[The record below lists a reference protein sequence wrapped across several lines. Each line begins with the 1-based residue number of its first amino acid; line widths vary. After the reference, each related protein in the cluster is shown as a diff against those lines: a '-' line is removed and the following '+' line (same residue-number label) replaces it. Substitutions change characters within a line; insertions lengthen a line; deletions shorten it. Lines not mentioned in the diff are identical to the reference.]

1 MTSLK
6 QASQAKH
13 HQGAVLAGDVAG
25 KSAAALEAA
34 GATSQT
40 FNVETF
46 IMAQPALIEA
56 SAGTGKTYSITNL
69 VLRALLGVGTR
80 ETSLLRPLEVD
91 ELLIVTFT
99 NAATADLRL
108 RIYERIRTARLAL
121 EEFIAKALSQVVA
134 QLKNPEYGG
143 TLNAHSAR
151 IVAAKAQRR
160 KSAGAGA
167 AAGAGVVLLK
177 QDDGAQYQVL
187 VPEERRAFAD
197 NMLELSAEDEHELF
211 LANNY
216 SEEELNGIFVGLNLD
231 ELLNHQCTLQD
242 DVTKFIIKELVARS
256 RDSKDAPLRRAV
268 AHLVRAERNIN
279 NAAICTIHSF
289 CNSMLTQVYALEAG
303 EAFNTEL
310 KLELS
315 DEIHES
321 YYSVWRRLFY
331 QKHSSPLLLRRL
343 AKSDPLAMVRPIQL
357 LNGVRL
363 SSDQLGFYGY
373 QLTGIDELLTKCQCH
388 LERTQPLEP
397 QLMTYIDQLQQDLIP
412 IGNDLIEVGAAVLE
426 TLPYEQFQRWVEPK
440 TGSLRQLSAGPN
452 NIALK
457 SNSDGLLAQIARCYE
472 LMPQARN
479 YGANSGP
486 WSDLVDCLDQIAQK
500 APGCLGNLNSI
511 FNSRKKSKNEQESA
525 CVAQLDRLVQGLS
538 EQLSAVIDQHEALM
552 HQSTQL
558 LRLLTAIVMNQ
569 EFERRCKEHH
579 VMSSDD
585 ILRRL
590 DYALNLRGSAGS
602 SLAHA
607 IRAKYPLA
615 MIDEFQDTDPIQF
628 SIFSSI
634 YLNSQALEQK
644 AYCYLIGDPK
654 QSIYAFRGSDINS
667 YLKARDLIVKLTQ
680 HQGIYTLDTNYRSAP
695 DVVAA
700 ANAIFGLS
708 LNPNNVNPFNESRIS
723 FEEVKSGKAKGI
735 LHKVRAQGQT
745 LTVPTGRTGDAVAR
759 EWEEGSVVD
768 LEDLP
773 SSGLVVNPRSFYLKD
788 VENLFQ
794 YDPDEFAPDRRPI
807 HVRLNQAVVSHY
819 PVAQYAALKA
829 QHGATG
835 KQAKPSGLD
844 ESELLLFAGPA
855 NTYVVNV
862 GAIESTALDDLNWAY
877 ARATAK
883 LIERTLKDGRIVD
896 NGVERAVSPG
906 DIAVIVR
913 KGAESDLIREQLWQ
927 LQIAS
932 VYMSDRSSVLGSE
945 EEPSPE
951 SIDLG
956 YLMEAMC
963 DCTNRK
969 KVFRVLGSRLLCLNA
984 QEYQEQCNN
993 DNFEREVK
1001 LLASCAQTWKRYG
1014 FMPAFLQWASDPCHN
1029 VCKRLLA
1036 LKDGERWYTNYCHIG
1051 EIVQGVHAQKSGIQA
1066 QLNWYYDLLH
1076 HNQAIFDDDVTKKR
1090 LESEQ
1095 DQIKIITIHKSKGL
1109 EFPIVFMPFLWR
1121 QMAGHANFDTPEK
1134 YLSVKR
1140 YYDPT
1145 KQQVVVDV
1153 APERSFSVKEHL
1165 PVYHSNTESFDYGK
1179 YRSVPLEVTPDE
1191 IIGLEE
1197 RREAMRL
1204 LYVAVTRA
1212 RYANFI
1218 MVGSYQ
1224 HKKAYT
1230 YGDALIEIQ
1239 GKQGQG
1245 YAFDADHEAVI
1256 NLNSKER
1263 MDASAQRFV
1272 AHALAHPESFT
1283 VLDAAA
1289 LLTQDDATAPTSA
1302 PSILAEPNSA
1312 VAEALRQFDARSYN
1326 MSELEADQAVP
1337 PLAQSF
1343 VYKNAI
1349 DHSFNIF
1356 SYSSLVA
1363 GSSYT
1368 EEFKNANA
1376 SETNVY
1382 GEDQIEPE
1390 DALLEMTPKGAP
1402 STKVAPSTKGAPS
1415 TKVAPATGPI
1425 LVYPM
1430 ALTPTE
1436 PTLVGDESNSV
1447 SALMQAKWQQH
1458 QYFEANQPSQ
1468 YQYTASFKFPCGT
1481 DPGKFMHE
1489 VLEHVDFEQLKKPE
1503 HDDFERITGPG
1514 CINYMRDKVLPE
1526 MFERMHNQRF
1536 QQFDPDN
1543 AGESLL
1549 SLWFNDVLEAPIIAG
1564 RHHCLALADLTA
1576 HSYEREMNFLM
1587 SNHSFDVDQLNE
1599 LCAQVAQQLLPDT
1612 LYAKFK
1618 DSLQLKE
1625 EKLVGYITGSIDLAC
1640 CVDLNMRLELRLRQ
1654 DLMKLIDQES
1664 RQALETKLGALKSEL
1679 EAGLHPELED
1689 DPELGVMAEPET
1701 PNQKFFV
1708 IDYKSNY
1715 LGASYDKYDQE
1726 HMLAAIYEHRYDV
1739 QFLIYSLALYRFLK
1753 RRYAVPFDAA
1763 YDELKAFYERHIGG
1777 VIYLFLRGMQANYRR
1792 DRISHGVFSTRLA
1805 FDVIYK
1811 FDQILSPHE

>member
-13 HQGAVLAGDVAG
+13 HQGAVAAGVGVAG
-25 KSAAALEAA
+25 AGNSAVAAASGAGVGA
-34 GATSQT
+34 GASQT

-46 IMAQPALIEA
+46 VMAQPALIEA

-108 RIYERIRTARLAL
+108 RIYERIRSARLAL
-121 EEFIAKALSQVVA
+121 EEFIAKALNQVVA
-134 QLKNPEYGG
+134 QLKDPDYGG
-143 TLNAHSAR
+143 TLNAQSAR
-151 IVAAKAQRR
+151 IVVAKAQRH
-160 KSAGAGA
+160 KGGAGA
-167 AAGAGVVLLK
+167 EAEGVVLLK
-177 QDDGAQYQVL
+177 QDDAAQYQVL
-187 VPEERRAFAD
+187 VPEERRAFAE
-197 NMLELSAEDEHELF
+197 NMLELPEEDEHELF

-231 ELLNHQCTLQD
+231 ELLNHHCTLQD
-242 DVTKFIIKELVARS
+242 DVTKFIIKELVERS
-256 RDSKDAPLRRAV
+256 RGSKDSPLRRAV

-363 SSDQLGFYGY
+363 SSDQLGFYGF
-373 QLTGIDELLTKCQCH
+373 QLTGIDELLAQCQCQ
-388 LERTQPLEP
+388 LDRTQPLEP
-397 QLMTYIDQLQQDLIP
+397 QLLDYIAQLQQDLIP

-426 TLPYEQFQRWVEPK
+426 TLPYSDFQRLVEPK
-440 TGSLRQLSAGPN
+440 TGALRQLNAGGN

-457 SNSDGLLAQIARCYE
+457 SNCAELLAQIARCYE
-472 LMPQARN
+472 LLPQARN
-479 YGANSGP
+479 HGANSVP

-500 APGCLGNLNSI
+500 APVCLGGPNSI
-511 FNSRKKSKNEQESA
+511 FNSRKKAKSEQESA
-525 CVAQLDRLVQGLS
+525 CIAQLDRLVQGLS
-538 EQLSAVIDQHEALM
+538 EQLSAVIEQHEALM

-590 DYALNLRGSAGS
+590 DYALNLRGRAGA

-634 YLNSQALEQK
+634 YLNPQALEQK

-708 LNPNNVNPFNESRIS
+708 LNDNNVNPFNESRIS
-723 FEEVKSGKAKGI
+723 FEEVKSGKAKG
-735 LHKVRAQGQT
+735 LLQQVRAQGQT
-745 LTVPTGRTGDAVAR
+745 LTVPTGRECGALSR
-759 EWEEGSVVD
+759 PWEEGAVVD
-768 LEDLP
+768 LEDLG
-773 SSGLVVNPRSFYLKD
+773 SSGLVVNPRSFYIKD
-788 VENLFQ
+788 IENLFQ
-794 YDPDEFAPDRRPI
+794 YDPDEFAPDRRAT
-807 HVRLNQAVVSHY
+807 HVRLQQAVVSHY
-819 PVAQYAALKA
+819 PVAQYAALES
-829 QHGATG
+829 GAKLGG
-835 KQAKPSGLD
+835 KQGGELGTSADLD
-844 ESELLLFAGPA
+844 ESEILLFSGPA

-862 GAIESTALDDLNWAY
+862 GNIESSSLDDLNWAY

-896 NGVERAVSPG
+896 KGVERAVSPG

-1014 FMPAFLQWASDPCHN
+1014 FMPAFLQWASDPRHN

-1165 PVYHSNTESFDYGK
+1165 PVYHSSTESFDYGK

-1263 MDASAQRFV
+1263 MDASAQRFI

-1302 PSILAEPNSA
+1302 QSSLAEPNSA
-1312 VAEALRQFDARSYN
+1312 VAEALREFDARSYN
-1326 MSELEADQAVP
+1326 MSELESDQAVP

-1363 GSSYT
+1363 GTGYT
-1368 EEFKNANA
+1368 EELKNANA
-1376 SETNVY
+1376 RENTVY
-1382 GEDQIEPE
+1382 GEDQIESDIESDIESEIGLPVTTTK
-1390 DALLEMTPKGAP
+1390 AVP
-1402 STKVAPSTKGAPS
+1402 SA
-1415 TKVAPATGPI
+1415 GPI

-1436 PTLVGDESNSV
+1436 PTPVGDESNSV

-1458 QYFEANQPSQ
+1458 QYFVAKQPSK

-1489 VLEHVDFEQLKKPE
+1489 VLEHVDFEQLKKSE
-1503 HDDFERITGPG
+1503 HADCERIKGPG

-1536 QQFDPDN
+1536 QQFDQDN

-1549 SLWFNDVLEAPIIAG
+1549 TLWFNDVLEAPIIAG
-1564 RHHCLALADLTA
+1564 RHHCFALADLEP

-1599 LCAQVAQQLLPDT
+1599 LCAQVAQQLLPDA

-1640 CVDLNMRLELRLRQ
+1640 CMDLNQRLKLRQ
-1654 DLMKLIDQES
+1654 RPDLMKLIDQAS
-1664 RQALETKLGALKSEL
+1664 MQALETKFAALKSEL

-1689 DPELGVMAEPET
+1689 DPELGVMAEPEA
-1701 PNQKFFV
+1701 PDQKFFV

-1811 FDQILSPHE
+1811 FDQILSPHD